1 MGGSARPGFCWAGWA
16 ISTRCQG
23 LSLNS
28 RAQPGLLGEAGLGSM
43 GLRAEAAETL
53 KPGLQSMRSATLS
66 HAALTQGDQQVT
78 RPAQI
83 KGGDTAFTSAWS
95 HISKGTVCPRMRGI
109 GALKPPLLARLGRVQ
124 TSCSAWLTGWVLG
137 DQGSSSLLH

>member
-1 MGGSARPGFCWAGWA
+1 MWVSQAWVLLGWLGHLHA
-16 ISTRCQG
+16 VSG
-23 LSLNS
+23 PLPEF

-53 KPGLQSMRSATLS
+53 KPGLQSMRSASLS
-66 HAALTQGDQQVT
+66 HATLTQGDQQVT

-109 GALKPPLLARLGRVQ
+109 GALKTSLAGTSRKSSDQRQCMAYGLGVGRR
-124 TSCSAWLTGWVLG
+124 
-137 DQGSSSLLH
+137 GSSSLLHQ